1 MNPLRFETND
11 IVRLK
16 EGAKYQVY
24 RIDKGV
30 NNIYRIEA
38 SNADA
43 VRLGYIFDL
52 VPYWDIEPLPIGGKL
67 DKYVY
72 LDVVVAA
79 STVEDASQAP
89 IRTID
94 KTYFVDALKK
104 IIVGDEKTLFDE
116 YQQHDFQYVHE
127 VQHWL
132 RKKGYLDLRIDEN
145 KLMIT
150 TLNKMKQKEPEDYM
164 RLAVEV
170 MKESKQ
176 ERRNDTKI
184 SPLVG
189 AVLVKPD
196 GEVVTA
202 YRSELREGDHA
213 EFTLIERKCRAQR
226 LEGSVLYATLEPCA
240 PGARHF
246 PKLSCA
252 ERIVNAR
259 IKKVYVGIEDPDYT
273 VAGKGRKYLQDN
285 DVEVEL
291 FPKELQDEITTVNE
305 QFLEQARL
313 RSRLAKE
320 EQSEV
325 LLSEKENVVPVAVF
339 DDLREDL
346 LKQYLENLGIKEDI
360 RSGYATRLFLQAGM
374 LGMVGEKLV
383 PTGLGMLV
391 FGKHPEVMYPHEQIR
406 ATLALE
412 GRQESIKTFKGA
424 LLDLP
429 DQVQKWFE
437 NVIGNQ
443 LDRSHAKREVVYDY
457 PMTVI
462 REIVINAILH
472 RDYDIEGANTQIVVT
487 DDAIE
492 IKSPGMPVSPLTI
505 QMMQSFSA
513 PTVSRN
519 PKIINIFDVFD
530 LAEQRGLGFKTV
542 RELPEKYHIPLPIV
556 TVEDPYMVIT
566 LPRKYEAEMAGTKLS
581 KREIQILDYVR
592 LHGTVTR
599 QQCQNAMQ
607 ISERTANRV
616 LKDLVDAGYLDPQG
630 ESTSTKYVLKEIS
643 RQNS

>member
-52 VPYWDIEPLPIGGKL
+52 VPYWDIDPLPIGGKL

-213 EFTLIERKCRAQR
+213 EFTLIERKCRDQR
-226 LEGSVLYATLEPCA
+226 LEGSALYATLEPCA

-273 VAGKGRKYLQDN
+273 
-285 DVEVEL
+285 
-291 FPKELQDEITTVNE
+291 
-305 QFLEQARL
+305 
-313 RSRLAKE
+313 SR
-320 EQSEV
+320 
-325 LLSEKENVVPVAVF
+325 
-339 DDLREDL
+339 
-346 LKQYLENLGIKEDI
+346 
-360 RSGYATRLFLQAGM
+360 
-374 LGMVGEKLV
+374 
-383 PTGLGMLV
+383 
-391 FGKHPEVMYPHEQIR
+391 
-406 ATLALE
+406 
-412 GRQESIKTFKGA
+412 
-424 LLDLP
+424 
-429 DQVQKWFE
+429 
-437 NVIGNQ
+437 
-443 LDRSHAKREVVYDY
+443 
-457 PMTVI
+457 
-462 REIVINAILH
+462 
-472 RDYDIEGANTQIVVT
+472 
-487 DDAIE
+487 
-492 IKSPGMPVSPLTI
+492 
-505 QMMQSFSA
+505 
-513 PTVSRN
+513 
-519 PKIINIFDVFD
+519 
-530 LAEQRGLGFKTV
+530 
-542 RELPEKYHIPLPIV
+542 
-556 TVEDPYMVIT
+556 
-566 LPRKYEAEMAGTKLS
+566 
-581 KREIQILDYVR
+581 
-592 LHGTVTR
+592 
-599 QQCQNAMQ
+599 
-607 ISERTANRV
+607 
-616 LKDLVDAGYLDPQG
+616 
-630 ESTSTKYVLKEIS
+630 
-643 RQNS
+643 